1 MKDYYN
7 ILGIDETAD
16 KNEIKKAYHKTA
28 LKYHPD
34 KNKNM
39 EHLFKDAV
47 ESYEVLYDEQ
57 KRRKYDLSRKL
68 KQDYKFVLPPEI
80 LNFSKYFFSEE
91 NINKFSDIASII
103 NNGIQTFS
111 TNSNFDDLFNIL
123 LDRIRNNNL
132 LELYKE
138 YDNYRKFYKVNTN
151 KVYKNKKKNFS
162 KNNINTNNINTNNIN
177 TNNINT
183 FKNENKLMKVNIYE
197 KNEVKKMENILNR
210 TNNINVNI
218 KVSLE
223 NIYNNVVKVVNLE
236 INDKCYN
243 CNGTGLIEK
252 NIDNENID
260 NQYKNSRN
268 KKKKNRS
275 KKNNNKKDSFL
286 EKIIC
291 PRCNGTMIIKK
302 TQSFKI
308 STNSDKICYHNN
320 YFMNNEKGY
329 CDINFNIIQKEH
341 QIKRKDRYDLEIDY
355 NISLYELYFGG
366 SFNLNYLDNKR
377 YKIIWEGFSIEETYV
392 KIKNMGLSLDKEGN
406 RGNLYINFNLI
417 LPNKISND
425 NMEIIKQI
433 FNNREI
439 KNKSYYVEST
449 EEVKEYNVIKV

>member
-7 ILGIDETAD
+7 ILGIDENAD

-111 TNSNFDDLFNIL
+111 TNSNFDNLFNML

-162 KNNINTNNINTNNIN
+162 KNNINTNNID

-197 KNEVKKMENILNR
+197 KNEVKKMENMLNR

-223 NIYNNVVKVVNLE
+223 NIYNNIVKVVNLE

-252 NIDNENID
+252 NIDDENID

-275 KKNNNKKDSFL
+275 KKNNKKDSFL

-366 SFNLNYLDNKR
+366 SFNLNYLDGKR

-392 KIKNMGLSLDKEGN
+392 KIENMGLTLDKEGN

-417 LPNKISND
+417 LPKKISND

-439 KNKSYYVEST
+439 KNKSYYVESN